1 MIMILVVSMQDPD
14 RLAEMRTQN
23 PPATSCQIVP
33 ARCFNAKLQQVH
45 KDLSRQLRN
54 RGIYNGRS

>member
-33 ARCFNAKLQQVH
+33 ARYFNDKLQQVH
-45 KDLSRQLRN
+45 KDLSRQ
-54 RGIYNGRS
+54 